1 MKIRFPYFLLA
12 GIIVA
17 TGLFFFFSASSDVKE
32 LLARVREDKF
42 EIAVVNTGELKA
54 KNYTEIVAPMG
65 LRELNIYQ
73 IKIQDLIPEG
83 SLVKEGDIVAQLDRS
98 DVMTK
103 ITEENLNYQRMAS
116 SFKQAQLDTTL
127 TMRNIRDELVNLRYV
142 TEEKKLAIQQS
153 KYEPAA
159 IQRQAEIDYEKAERN
174 LAQKTENYKTQHA
187 QSVTKMLIIGS
198 DLSKA
203 KSKLDRLL
211 NIVEKLTIKAPKDGM
226 LIYEKDWDGKKKTVG
241 STLNTWELAVATL
254 PDLREMQSITYIN
267 EVDIQKVKDGQK
279 VIITLDAQPGKQL
292 EGNVKSIANIG
303 EQKPNSDAKVFEVV
317 IDITSRDT
325 TLRPS
330 MTTSNKIITGV
341 INKSTIVPLECI
353 HTDKNINFVFK
364 KTGSGFERQEVKLGP
379 ANETEITV
387 LKGLR
392 KDDEVYLSLP
402 ADTSN
407 KALVRLK

>member
-1 MKIRFPYFLLA
+1 MKIKLPYLLIA
-12 GIIVA
+12 GVIAVS
-17 TGLFFFFSASSDVKE
+17 GFFFFFTKSSDIKQ
-32 LLARVREDKF
+32 LLAKVREDKF

-73 IKIQDLIPEG
+73 IKIQDLISEG
-83 SLVKEGDIVAQLDRS
+83 TLVKEGDIVAQLDKS

-103 ITEENLNYQRMAS
+103 ITEESLNYERQTSVFR
-116 SFKQAQLDTTL
+116 QAQLDTTL
-127 TMRNIRDELVNLRYV
+127 TMRNIRDELVNLKYGM
-142 TEEKKLAIQQS
+142 EEKKLAMQQS

-159 IQRQAEIDYEKAERN
+159 IQRQAEIDYEKAIRTLE
-174 LAQKTENYKTQHA
+174 QKTDNYKTQRA

-198 DLSKA
+198 DVSKA

-226 LIYEKDWDGKKKTVG
+226 LIYEKSWDGKKKTVG
-241 STLNTWELAVATL
+241 SMLNMWESVVATL

-267 EVDIQKVKDGQK
+267 EVDIQKVKLGQK

-292 EGNVKSIANIG
+292 EGNVKSIANMG

-317 IDITSRDT
+317 IDIITRDT
-325 TLRPS
+325 TLKPS
-330 MTTSNKIITGV
+330 MTTSNKIITEV

-353 HTDKNINFVFK
+353 HADKNINFVFK
-364 KTGSGFERQEVKLGP
+364 KTDNGFQRQEVKLGT

-387 LKGLR
+387 LKGLL

-407 KALVRLK
+407 KPLVRLK